1 MDGDKKKVIEEKIN
15 KIVKKAEGITGLPT
29 DFRLETNEG
38 SFIFD
43 EKTGEFVKSNSQ
55 WMADNPRRWMADLS
69 SSSEGMQ
76 GGEGFVMGVIAT
88 PDGADVYSQK
98 FEGGNL
104 IKEDKDIF
112 SGERMIENSSS
123 GEKIKVITD
132 KEIEEEG
139 SKHSRQESKEDN
151 QEEIENFTTHHQILP
166 KK

>member
-1 MDGDKKKVIEEKIN
+1 
-15 KIVKKAEGITGLPT
+15 
-29 DFRLETNEG
+29 
-38 SFIFD
+38 
-43 EKTGEFVKSNSQ
+43 
-55 WMADNPRRWMADLS
+55 MADLS

>member
-43 EKTGEFVKSNSQ
+43 EKTGEFVKPNSQ
-55 WMADNPRRWMADLS
+55 WMADNPRRWMADS
-69 SSSEGMQ
+69 PSSSEGTQ
-76 GGEGFVMGVIAT
+76 GGEGFAMGVIAT
-88 PDGADVYSQK
+88 PDGVDVYSQK
-98 FEGGNL
+98 FEGGKL

-112 SGERMIENSSS
+112 RGKGMIENSFS
-123 GEKIKVITD
+123 GEKVKVITD
-132 KEIEEEG
+132 EEIE
-139 SKHSRQESKEDN
+139 KDESKNSQKQPEDN
-151 QEEIENFTTHHQILP
+151 QEKIENFTQHQLLP